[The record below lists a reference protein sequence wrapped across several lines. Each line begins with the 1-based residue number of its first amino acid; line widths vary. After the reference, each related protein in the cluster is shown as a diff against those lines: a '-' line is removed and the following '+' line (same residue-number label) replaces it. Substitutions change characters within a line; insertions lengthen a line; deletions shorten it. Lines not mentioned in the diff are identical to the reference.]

1 MGTRL
6 LAQQRVDG
14 PAAVEP
20 GVDPGAVE
28 ALEDRR
34 DIVAGHHRDRVVWYG
49 ARLRPAG
56 PRRASARGLSA
67 MPIRLALGHLEGFDE
82 TVSTFA
88 RQLGLT
94 SVQFHTPSDLAGANG
109 YWAVDELVRLRE
121 RCEADG
127 LVVEGL
133 ENVPYAHWDKVLRG
147 LPGREEQ
154 LANYCTTIRN
164 MAAAGIPVLGH
175 HFLPTY
181 VWRTD
186 LYAQGRGG
194 ARVTA
199 FDAARVGEGNALA
212 GYKLTPEEAF
222 EEPIGSDR
230 MWDNYRVFL
239 EAVLPVA
246 EEVGIRLALH
256 PDDPPTDI
264 PLGGITRILTS
275 PEALERAGELAG
287 DSPAWGLDLCLG
299 TVSEMGGTETVNRVI
314 DRFGP
319 RGPDRLRPLPG
330 RPGRGPAL
338 PGIVPR
344 RGQLR
349 PGGGPPP
356 AGRRRLRR
364 LHHRRPRAGHDRRRG
379 HLGEHELGGLLQPRP
394 GPRHRLPAGLL
405 HALEGAAS

>member
-1 MGTRL
+1 MVRRRAG
-6 LAQQRVDG
+6 LAG
-14 PAAVEP
+14 
-20 GVDPGAVE
+20 
-28 ALEDRR
+28 RR
-34 DIVAGHHRDRVVWYG
+34 Y
-49 ARLRPAG
+49 
-56 PRRASARGLSA
+56 ASARGLTA
-67 MPIRLALGHLEGFDE
+67 MPIRLALGHLEGFDD

-94 SVQFHTPSDLAGANG
+94 SVQFHTPSDLTGGDG

-133 ENVPYAHWDKVLRG
+133 ENVPYTHWDKVLRG

-194 ARVTA
+194 ARVTG

-246 EEVGIRLALH
+246 EEVGVRLALH

-275 PEALERAGELAG
+275 PAALERAGELAG
-287 DSPAWGLDLCLG
+287 GSPAWGWTC
-299 TVSEMGGTETVNRVI
+299 VSARCP
-314 DRFGP
+314 RWAGP
-319 RGPDRLRPLPG
+319 RPSTG
-330 RPGRGPAL
+330 
-338 PGIVPR
+338 
-344 RGQLR
+344 
-349 PGGGPPP
+349 
-356 AGRRRLRR
+356 
-364 LHHRRPRAGHDRRRG
+364 
-379 HLGEHELGGLLQPRP
+379 
-394 GPRHRLPAGLL
+394 
-405 HALEGAAS
+405 

>member
-1 MGTRL
+1 
-6 LAQQRVDG
+6 
-14 PAAVEP
+14 
-20 GVDPGAVE
+20 
-28 ALEDRR
+28 
-34 DIVAGHHRDRVVWYG
+34 
-49 ARLRPAG
+49 
-56 PRRASARGLSA
+56 
-67 MPIRLALGHLEGFDE
+67 MPIRLALGHLEGFDD

-94 SVQFHTPSDLAGANG
+94 SVQFHTPSDLKGEHG
-109 YWAVDELVRLRE
+109 YWGLDELLRLRE
-121 RCEADG
+121 RCERDG

-147 LPGREEQ
+147 LPGRDEQ

-164 MAAAGIPVLGH
+164 MASAGIPVLGH

-199 FDAARVGEGNALA
+199 FDAERVGEGNALA
-212 GYKLTPEEAF
+212 GYKLTPEGAF

-246 EEVGIRLALH
+246 EDVGIRLALH

-287 DSPAWGLDLCLG
+287 SSPAWGLDLCLG
-299 TVSEMGGTETVNRVI
+299 TVSEMGGEETVNRVI

-319 RGPDRLRPLPG
+319 EG
-330 RPGRGPAL
+330 RIAYVHFRDVQGV
-338 PGIVPR
+338 VPR
-344 RGQLR
+344 FQESFLGEGNYD
-349 PGGGPPP
+349 PT
-356 AGRRRLRR
+356 AVLRR
-364 LHHRRPRAGHDRRRG
+364 LAGVGFDGFIIDDHVPAMIGDEDTWANTSSAAYCSRGRAHAIGY
-379 HLGEHELGGLLQPRP
+379 LQ
-394 GPRHRLPAGLL
+394 GIL
-405 HALEGAAS
+405 HALDDETP